1 MKNGKLKGFC
11 SLFLTF
17 VKIGLFTIGGGFAMM
32 PMIKKELID
41 KRQWMTEEDLIDYY
55 AIGQSTPGIVAVNV
69 ATFIGYKQFGI
80 LGGIVATIGIV
91 FPSIVII
98 CILASLIS
106 SISDFPIVQKAL
118 KGINVSVAALM
129 TNVVCGFAKKT
140 INTIVA
146 FTICLCSFLTVFI
159 FEVKAFYIILIA
171 IAMGIVSYLIG
182 EKKRKK
188 KMMEEEE
195 VIR

>member
-17 VKIGLFTIGGGFAMM
+17 AKIGFFTIGGGFAMM

-129 TNVVCGFAKKT
+129 TNVVCGFAKK
-140 INTIVA
+140 NYKHY
-146 FTICLCSFLTVFI
+146 CG
-159 FEVKAFYIILIA
+159 FY
-171 IAMGIVSYLIG
+171 YLF
-182 EKKRKK
+182 
-188 KMMEEEE
+188 MLFFDCFYF
-195 VIR
+195 

>member
-1 MKNGKLKGFC
+1 MKNSKLKGFC

-17 VKIGLFTIGGGFAMM
+17 TKIGLFTIGGGFAMM

-80 LGGIVATIGIV
+80 LGGIVATLGIV

-98 CILASLIS
+98 SILAGLIS

-118 KGINVSVAALM
+118 KGINVAVAALM
-129 TNVVCGFAKKT
+129 TNVVLGFAKKT
-140 INTIVA
+140 INTITSLSTA
-146 FTICLCSFLTVFI
+146 
-159 FEVKAFYIILIA
+159 
-171 IAMGIVSYLIG
+171 
-182 EKKRKK
+182 
-188 KMMEEEE
+188 
-195 VIR
+195 

>member
-1 MKNGKLKGFC
+1 
-11 SLFLTF
+11 
-17 VKIGLFTIGGGFAMM
+17 MM

-98 CILASLIS
+98 TILASLIN

-118 KGINVSVAALM
+118 KGINVAVAALL
-129 TNVVCGFAKKT
+129 TNITFNFAKKT
-140 INTIVA
+140 VNSFFSFVLC
-146 FTICLCSFLTVFI
+146 FCSFLTVFI
-159 FEVKAFYIILIA
+159 FNVQSFYIIISAFLI
-171 IAMGIVSYLIG
+171 GIVMYLVKQKNN
-182 EKKRKK
+182 KKDEGIK
-188 KMMEEEE
+188 E
-195 VIR
+195 